1 MLEVEEAGGW
11 TEWTRVDDF
20 AGAHRDDRVYT
31 LDPEAGEVVFGDGTR
46 GRFPQIGE
54 RVRARAYKHGGGAV
68 GNVAAKAITRA
79 SVPGVKCVNPRP
91 AGGGGDAESVE
102 GALDRIPGELRR
114 RERAVTAGDFRELA
128 LMTPGAGVGRAE
140 VLPLFHPPT
149 LEDQA
154 AGVVTVVVWP
164 KDDPRRP
171 NAPLPDRDLLRRVCR
186 YLDER
191 RLVTTEL
198 YVVPPTYRKVAVSV
212 GLRVKPGFG
221 VEAVRAWVELV
232 IRQYL
237 APLPPYGPAGGG
249 WPLGRRVFGPE
260 LEAAA
265 LQVEGV
271 EYLEGLQVAEPA
283 TQPDGTVAWVERTVL
298 LEPYEVVELVE
309 ITVVEGPPHPVGEAL
324 APPPPEGEDGEPLTA
339 VPIPTLKDEC

>member
-1 MLEVEEAGGW
+1 
-11 TEWTRVDDF
+11 
-20 AGAHRDDRVYT
+20 
-31 LDPEAGEVVFGDGTR
+31 
-46 GRFPQIGE
+46 
-54 RVRARAYKHGGGAV
+54 
-68 GNVAAKAITRA
+68 
-79 SVPGVKCVNPRP
+79 
-91 AGGGGDAESVE
+91 
-102 GALDRIPGELRR
+102 
-114 RERAVTAGDFRELA
+114 
-128 LMTPGAGVGRAE
+128 
-140 VLPLFHPPT
+140 
-149 LEDQA
+149 
-154 AGVVTVVVWP
+154 VVWP

-283 TQPDGTVAWVERTVL
+283 TQPDGTVEWVERTVV

-324 APPPPEGEDGEPLTA
+324 APPPPEGEDGEPLTP
-339 VPIPTLKDEC
+339 VPIPTLKEEC